1 MYTVVHGNT
10 WCGTWQY
17 MVWCIPPSCFVAL
30 SASLHQVFSSCKK
43 RIGFIF
49 SPSPMASQSW
59 IWYSSSKLSFQRWP
73 ILKHLAQNI
82 NFSKPFLSIWELI
95 WVTQSGESQNYPES
109 DTWKNFKMQ
118 FRKGGKICTTV
129 VICQRQPAFTSKT
142 YFIPVVKC
150 HGPCFSTCFSSCLK
164 WNFLS
169 FCLQHKKEFKNTTS
183 AQCPW
188 SILHF
193 ILRPWKFYKSIKQ
206 AGVLALHIRSDPGKN
221 SLNYKGWKKQLGAR
235 WENWGDP

>member
-1 MYTVVHGNT
+1 MFVGGKKHCTQYIVHMKTAPYIHGLMYTVVHGNT

-142 YFIPVVKC
+142 CKM
-150 HGPCFSTCFSSCLK
+150 S
-164 WNFLS
+164 
-169 FCLQHKKEFKNTTS
+169 
-183 AQCPW
+183 
-188 SILHF
+188 
-193 ILRPWKFYKSIKQ
+193 RPMLFNM
-206 AGVLALHIRSDPGKN
+206 V
-221 SLNYKGWKKQLGAR
+221 
-235 WENWGDP
+235 